1 MDENHVI
8 VLLFGLVTAC
18 TLAVTVVF
26 LMTAGDLRR
35 LLRQLHQFLT
45 RADQTAAQVQSVAGK
60 ACDAAET
67 ALDQLSFL
75 KEKVVSL
82 WSGHNRN
89 GRGRPRSRKVVRIG
103 NH

>member
-1 MDENHVI
+1 MDESHVL

-18 TLAVTVVF
+18 ILATTAVF

-35 LLRQLHQFLT
+35 VLRQLHQLLT
-45 RADQTAAQVQSVAGK
+45 RADETAAQVQSIAGK
-60 ACDAAET
+60 ACNTAET
-67 ALDQLSFL
+67 VLDQISFL

-82 WSGHNRN
+82 WSGHARN
-89 GRGRPRSRKVVRIG
+89 GRGRPRSRKMVRI

>member
-1 MDENHVI
+1 MDENRVL

-18 TLAVTVVF
+18 TLATTIAF

-35 LLRQLHQFLT
+35 ILRQLHQLLT

-67 ALDQLSFL
+67 ALEQLSFL
-75 KEKVVSL
+75 KGKVVSL
-82 WSGHNRN
+82 WSGRAGN
-89 GRGRPRSRKVVRIG
+89 GGGRPRSRKMVRID
-103 NH
+103 H